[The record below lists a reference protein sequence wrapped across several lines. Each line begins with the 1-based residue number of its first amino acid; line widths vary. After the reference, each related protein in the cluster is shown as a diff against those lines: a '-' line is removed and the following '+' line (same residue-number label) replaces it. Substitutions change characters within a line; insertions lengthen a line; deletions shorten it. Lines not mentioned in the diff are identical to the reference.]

1 VTDTAPPAAVQI
13 ARDAMRPRFGYI
25 TSEEVRP
32 ALDALAHAGWLRPP
46 HPKHPELP
54 EPTETERMGWD
65 MAQRRVGERDAALA
79 EVERLRHH
87 LAWAADRLRVAG
99 LAIDAKVLTDIAAL
113 DAAPGRTTGDRLHF
127 TECSLPD
134 DDHEVPC
141 AEAGTTAEW
150 GAAKRAAAAGDRGG
164 G

>member
-113 DAAPGRTTGDRLHF
+113 DAAPGRTRRCTCRHGGGAVSGYVLAVTLWFVASPPAAVVIGRMIRQGDR
-127 TECSLPD
+127 
-134 DDHEVPC
+134 
-141 AEAGTTAEW
+141 
-150 GAAKRAAAAGDRGG
+150 
-164 G
+164 